1 MRKLALSHSIIENKV
16 YQSKK
21 EIRKAII
28 NLRNS
33 LSQDDI
39 EAKSEIIQEKLWKL
53 IEDHKFKSVMFYIA
67 FGSEVKTQNCI
78 DKALK
83 MGLNVIVPI
92 CIESKSN
99 HNKPDRDLLP
109 SKLLDPSSELAVGTF
124 GVLEPKPEF
133 RRSFS
138 PNKIELVVVP
148 GVAFDKKYHR
158 IGYGAGYYDRFL
170 PKCSNSLFVAL
181 AYEIQIVED
190 VFHSE
195 WDVPVDYIITEKMIL
210 KNNKQVSEKT
220 LSF

>member
-1 MRKLALSHSIIENKV
+1 V

-21 EIRKAII
+21 EIRKAIL

-39 EAKSEIIQEKLWKL
+39 EAKSDIIQEKLWAL
-53 IEDHKFKSVMFYIA
+53 IEDHRFKSVMFYIA
-67 FGSEVKTQNCI
+67 FGSEVKTRNCI

-92 CIESKSN
+92 SIESKSN
-99 HNKPDRDLLP
+99 RDLLP

-138 PNKIELVVVP
+138 PNNIELVVVP
-148 GVAFDKKYHR
+148 GIAFDKNYHR

-190 VFHSE
+190 VFHTE

-210 KNNKQVSEKT
+210 KDDSIIGQQN
-220 LSF
+220 